1 MSGNASFRPVNTTV
15 LSVCAVDA
23 PIVITSAAFDEW
35 LADTYRR
42 VGTRPGLLQRLAGVV
57 ERRWWPADVSFAD
70 AAAIA
75 AAKALAESGI
85 RPEQVGV
92 MINTAVSREYLEPS
106 TAVAIH
112 HQVGLPTNCLNFDL
126 ANACLGFVNGIQLA
140 GTMIDSGQADY
151 AVIVDAEGSRY
162 TQELTLDR
170 LAGDDTTAADL
181 RAHFATLTLGSGSA
195 AMVLGRADRH
205 PEGHRIIG
213 GVSRAG
219 TEHHDLCVG
228 DLSGMRTDLKRLFD
242 AGLALAV
249 ATWMDAK
256 SEFDWDGIDW
266 FVAHQTSVV
275 HIRAIAEALG
285 VDPARFPL
293 TLPNYGNMGPAAI
306 PFTLARHMDQLRA
319 ADRILLMGIG
329 SGLNTSYA
337 EIVWLSTSWSPRPAS
352 RQTSVACPTSI
363 RPGRNWSTPS
373 TPKAYCAPGTC
384 STTGSSHRWE
394 RFFACTAIRLGPIC
408 GVAF

>member
-1 MSGNASFRPVNTTV
+1 MSGNASFRPINTTV

-57 ERRWWPADVSFAD
+57 ERRWWPTDVSFAD

-228 DLSGMRTDLKRLFD
+228 DLNGMRTDLKRLFD

-337 EIVWLSTSWSPRPAS
+337 EIVW
-352 RQTSVACPTSI
+352 
-363 RPGRNWSTPS
+363 
-373 TPKAYCAPGTC
+373 
-384 STTGSSHRWE
+384 
-394 RFFACTAIRLGPIC
+394 
-408 GVAF
+408 